1 MESFKVILRFLAN
14 ALLFYLAIII
24 LHVLLIPS
32 IIVVLFVAFFK
43 RKVGKAID
51 NLGKYLFKIAYSID
65 QLGNVVCSELFNI
78 TLIKYKKDSYK
89 FGNPDET
96 ISSVLGKN
104 KQRNTL
110 TKTGKLLS
118 RFLNFLDKNH
128 VIKSI
133 EEDQTDEET
142 LKMLIKRSKS

>member
-1 MESFKVILRFLAN
+1 MNFFRIILRFIAN
-14 ALLFYLAIII
+14 AVLFYLAVLI
-24 LHVLLIPS
+24 LHLLLIPS
-32 IIVVLFVAFFK
+32 IVVILFVAFFR
-43 RKVGKAID
+43 RKVGVAIE
-51 NLGKYLFKIAYSID
+51 NLGEYLFKIAYSID

-78 TLIKYKKDSYK
+78 TLIKYKNESSYK

-110 TKTGKLLS
+110 TKAGEILS
-118 RFLNFLDKNH
+118 KFLNFLDRNH

-133 EEDQTDEET
+133 EPKENDDNN
-142 LKMLIKRSKS
+142 LKLL